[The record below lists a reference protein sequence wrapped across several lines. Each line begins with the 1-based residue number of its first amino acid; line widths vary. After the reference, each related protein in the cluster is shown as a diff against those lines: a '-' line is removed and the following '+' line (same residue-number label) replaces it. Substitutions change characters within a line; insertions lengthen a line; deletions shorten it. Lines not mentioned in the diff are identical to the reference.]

1 MLAFMLALLSGITG
15 SAQTSEVPLTF
26 RGLRPTVS
34 IMING
39 QGPFAFTIDTGA
51 ALQTDVSP
59 ALVER
64 FKLTPSGKVR
74 AGDPSGMNAMEL
86 DTVKIDSIKLGD
98 VEFRNVT
105 AVSRPRRPEPG
116 SPQVDGVLGFPLF
129 ADYLLTLDYPG
140 SRVRLTREALPAANG
155 SDILNFDN
163 SRGVPVIDFT
173 VGDMKL
179 KADLDSGNLVGGFI
193 LAEAALMK
201 LRLSEPLV
209 VVGRART
216 VNNEI
221 EIKRA
226 SLQDTIRIGSYEFPH
241 PTVTVPTIGKNANIG
256 FVVLSEFVLSFDQK
270 NKRLKLQK
278 PKTESGATVA
288 IPAAMKDYVG
298 TYGERAI
305 TFEKGALFL
314 QRRGG
319 PRMKLIAS
327 GKDEFTL
334 EPVPAARLAF
344 VRDENGKVIQLRVL
358 NQNGEWE
365 TSKKHQ
371 P

>member
-1 MLAFMLALLSGITG
+1 MLAFMLALLSGISG
-15 SAQTSEVPLTF
+15 SAQTTEVPITF

-34 IMING
+34 VMING

-51 ALQTDVSP
+51 APLADVSP
-59 ALVER
+59 EFVQRL
-64 FKLTPSGKVR
+64 KLTPSGKVR
-74 AGDPSGMNAMEL
+74 AGDPSGMNTMEL
-86 DTVKIDSIKLGD
+86 DTVKIDAIKLGD

-116 SPQVDGVLGFPLF
+116 APQVDGVLGFPLF
-129 ADYLLTLDYPG
+129 ADYQLTLDYPG
-140 SRVRLTREALPAANG
+140 KQVRLTRGALPAANG
-155 SDILNFDN
+155 SDILNFD
-163 SRGVPVIDFT
+163 STRGVPVIDFT

-193 LAEAALMK
+193 LAEAVLKK
-201 LRLSEPLV
+201 LRLTEPPV
-209 VVGRART
+209 VVGRARS

-226 SLQDTIRIGSYEFPH
+226 RLQDTIRIGSYEFPQ
-241 PTVTVPTIGKNANIG
+241 PNVTVPALGENANIG

-270 NKRLKLQK
+270 NTRLRLQK
-278 PKTESGATVA
+278 PKPESGATVA
-288 IPAAMKDYVG
+288 IPATMKEFLG
-298 TYGERAI
+298 TYGERTI
-305 TFEKGALFL
+305 SFENGALFL
-314 QRRGG
+314 QRQGG
-319 PRMKLIAS
+319 PKMKLIAS

-358 NQNGEWE
+358 NRNGEWE
-365 TSKKHQ
+365 TSKKDQ